1 MFTDGDYVTTVPR
14 QLQTI
19 DRYRPFPMHLYL
31 ILRFRPCVTSAEL
44 AAVTG
49 PEVMLLRLVLLG
61 ENIFEISL
69 RDCLFEFGFPFG
81 QVRKRIS

>member
-1 MFTDGDYVTTVPR
+1 M
-14 QLQTI
+14 
-19 DRYRPFPMHLYL
+19 
-31 ILRFRPCVTSAEL
+31 TSAEL

-81 QVRKRIS
+81 QVKQMDFLTADL

>member
-1 MFTDGDYVTTVPR
+1 M
-14 QLQTI
+14 
-19 DRYRPFPMHLYL
+19 
-31 ILRFRPCVTSAEL
+31 TSAEL

-81 QVRKRIS
+81 QPGVAVVKRIPMGDRGEKLVVEQAVTTTGRKVALGSDLT